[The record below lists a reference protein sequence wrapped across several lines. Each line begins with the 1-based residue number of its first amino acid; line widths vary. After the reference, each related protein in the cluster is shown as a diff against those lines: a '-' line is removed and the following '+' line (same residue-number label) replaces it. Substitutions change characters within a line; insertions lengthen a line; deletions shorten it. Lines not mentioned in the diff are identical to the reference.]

1 MLKEKLNNKI
11 INEVTDTIVDNIYQQ
26 TEYYMYEIGKYT
38 ESNDKFVEDMEKYVV
53 EVIKELNNRI
63 NYESNV

>member
-1 MLKEKLNNKI
+1 MSKEKLNKEI

-26 TEYYMYEIGKYT
+26 TEYYMYEVGKYT

-63 NYESNV
+63 K